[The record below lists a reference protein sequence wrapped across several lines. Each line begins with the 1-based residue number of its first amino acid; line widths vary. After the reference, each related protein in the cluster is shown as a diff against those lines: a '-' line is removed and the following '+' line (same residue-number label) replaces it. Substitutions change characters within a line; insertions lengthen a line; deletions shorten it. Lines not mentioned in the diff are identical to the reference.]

1 MIDMHTY
8 IGDVMQS
15 HRRTASD
22 RSLGD
27 APREFAVETTGVL
40 MTLARLRPDNFT
52 LAIAGAV
59 VVASVLPATGAT
71 AVVLG
76 DVVKVA
82 IALLF
87 FMHGAKISR
96 DAVVA
101 SLLHWR
107 LHLLILAST
116 FVLFPLLGLSIRAW
130 MPGLPPEMSAGIVYL
145 AILPSTVQSSIA
157 FTSIGRGNV
166 AGAVCAASLSNFLGI
181 FLTPILAGVV
191 LHASG
196 VTISGR
202 AIVGIFEQLL
212 LPFTLGQVLQR
223 WVGPWIRRNAKVL
236 SLFDRGSILGVV
248 YLAFGQAVL
257 GGIWHTVTPGML
269 ALLIA
274 VLAVLLGAVLT
285 ATTSVARLLGFSRED
300 EITIVMCG
308 SKKSL
313 ASGIP
318 MATILFAGLDMGLLV
333 LPLMIFHQMQLM
345 VCAILAQKYADR

>member
-1 MIDMHTY
+1 MN
-8 IGDVMQS
+8 
-15 HRRTASD
+15 
-22 RSLGD
+22 
-27 APREFAVETTGVL
+27 
-40 MTLARLRPDNFT
+40 LARLRPDNFT

-59 VVASVLPATGAT
+59 FVASVLPASGMV
-71 AVVLG
+71 AVVLTKI
-76 DVVKVA
+76 VNVA

-87 FMHGAKISR
+87 FMHGAKLSR
-96 DAVVA
+96 SAVVA

-130 MPGLPPEMSAGIVYL
+130 VPGLPPEMLAGIVYL
-145 AILPSTVQSSIA
+145 GILPSTVQSSIA
-157 FTSIGRGNV
+157 FTSIARGNV
-166 AGAVCAASLSNFLGI
+166 AGAVCAASLSNFAGI

-191 LHASG
+191 LHTSG
-196 VTISGR
+196 VTISGQ
-202 AIVGIFEQLL
+202 AIIGIFEQLL
-212 LPFTLGQVLQR
+212 LPFALGQVLQK
-223 WVGPWIRRNAKVL
+223 WVGPWIHRNKSVL

-248 YLAFGQAVL
+248 YLAFGRAVL
-257 GGIWHTVTPGML
+257 GGIWHTVTPSMM
-269 ALLIA
+269 ALLLV
-274 VLAVLLGAVLT
+274 VLSLLLGVVLMI
-285 ATTSVARLLGFSRED
+285 TTGTSRLLGFSRED

-345 VCAILAQKYADR
+345 VCAMLAQHYAEHQPQTAPAA